1 MLNSIFMFTINI
13 KGKANPKDPKMVKLE
28 MIIFKTGYARVT
40 KVLNVSGPVKDW
52 DNQSQAFKGNGST
65 LTAKNKILF
74 ELKNQYQK
82 VAEDWDYEG
91 RVWSPVEL
99 SHCFNEVQ
107 TRKEEIKSLSVIQM
121 IDSLIEKFTHKER
134 YKNGR
139 IITSINNTRCYKEI
153 KNSLTRFTQE
163 VYNRSFSS
171 YYFKEINER
180 FLLDYTL
187 YIQKVGI
194 KNGNKGGL
202 TQKLRRLRATCR
214 YAEKQCIY
222 GVDMKAF
229 ECLGDNIKWEPT
241 TSKATSHM
249 VLEKL
254 EAVDRSLFSQKEQ
267 LHLDLFLFSY
277 YTGGMSAIDVCLL
290 TRNQIK
296 DDLIIY
302 DRTKYD
308 KQARVIIID
317 KAAEIIERYRSEAY
331 MNYVFPTIKRCN
343 PTQSKLYGRV
353 KRINAKV
360 NETLRK
366 ICDHCG
372 IKSRVTWGTARS
384 SYISKMID
392 EGFHPLQVAELAGN
406 SPQTIYRHYYTIS
419 DKEKMKQR
427 MNKVF

>member
-1 MLNSIFMFTINI
+1 M
-13 KGKANPKDPKMVKLE
+13 
-28 MIIFKTGYARVT
+28 
-40 KVLNVSGPVKDW
+40 
-52 DNQSQAFKGNGST
+52 
-65 LTAKNKILF
+65 F